1 MGLTKA
7 FFSAPIP
14 VPLTFRQ
21 RVKTESGFEDKDFP
35 VVLTFNRE
43 SVGQQNGLNIAASL
57 FNDGDNYER
66 FCRQLAVEPE
76 GIDDFPKDQRSL
88 YERARE
94 YFAGGDYTELIRFAV
109 MEVERAQKP
118 LEFFRGF

>member
-7 FFSAPIP
+7 FFSCPII
-14 VPLTFRQ
+14 VPFTFRQ
-21 RVKTESGFEDKDFP
+21 RVKTESGIEDQDF
-35 VVLTFNRE
+35 LILFTFNRE
-43 SVGQQNGLNIAASL
+43 TVGQQNGLNIAASL

-66 FCRQLAVEPE
+66 FCRQLATEPE

-94 YFAGGDYTELIRFAV
+94 YFAGGDYTELIRYAV

-118 LEFFRGF
+118 LEFFRSF